1 MRQLMLGPVI
11 YKYNDCKT
19 FCKEFHIGKDDLI
32 ITGKEIY
39 NNCLK
44 FNVNEAAVLFKENY
58 GIGNMSEDIV
68 ESMYEHVRRI
78 SHERIIAIGEKC
90 ILEIGKIF
98 SLTNISP
105 VVDLYNNKIEI
116 IKEKELV
123 LVPTKLGIG
132 SEVNNVSELEL
143 KENNMKVSLVA
154 DELYAD
160 STVMITEL
168 LSKLPLDL
176 LISSS
181 MNALIHALESYLSP
195 RATEYTRLF
204 SLKAVEI
211 IFRSYKNIINKE
223 MVMSSQTVDDFLL
236 AGNYS
241 EIAFAN
247 TGGDDLDVIKQEL
260 RKKDNTVTYGEAN
273 YITFMEMLKSYQG
286 IYPDSDIIILSGFFA
301 NLLECD
307 TSEVFEQVE
316 NILCKLIIKSSPS
329 KRR

>member
-58 GIGNMSEDIV
+58 GIGNTSDDIV

-98 SLTNISP
+98 SLKNISP
-105 VVDLYNNKIEI
+105 VIDLYNHKLEI

-123 LVPTKLGIG
+123 LVPTRLGIG
-132 SEVNNVSELEL
+132 SEVNNISVLEL
-143 KENNMKVSLVA
+143 KENDMKMSLVA

-168 LSKLPLDL
+168 LSKLPLDT

-181 MNALIHALESYLSP
+181 INVLIHAVESYLSP

-211 IFRSYKNIINKE
+211 IFTSYKNIINKE
-223 MVMSSQTVDDFLL
+223 MAMSSQILDDFLL
-236 AGNYS
+236 AGSYS

-247 TGGDDLDVIKQEL
+247 TGGEDLYVIKQPL
-260 RKKDNTVTYGEAN
+260 IKGYNTAKYREFYMTL
-273 YITFMEMLKSYQG
+273 MEMLKAYECTDNHNREIKVLNG
-286 IYPDSDIIILSGFFA
+286 LLA
-301 NLLECD
+301 NLLECNI
-307 TSEVFEQVE
+307 SEVYKQVK
-316 NILCKLIIKSSPS
+316 NLLYKLTN
-329 KRR
+329 KRFLSE